1 MAFKYVELLVT
12 DGIGVL
18 TINRPDKL
26 NALNRDVVADLRA
39 AFDLVRD
46 DSAVRVLVITGA
58 GDKAFV
64 AGADIGEFQSLS
76 AMEAWRYSQDLH
88 EVYSLLE
95 AMPKPVIAAV
105 NGFALGAGC
114 ELMLACDLA
123 YASDKARIGQPE
135 VNLGVIPGVGGTQRL
150 QRLVG
155 KARAKEITFTGE
167 HLTAEEAFRI
177 GLVNRMVP
185 HDRLVDEVMTLARK
199 LTQKSAAT
207 LALIKAAMEAGANTD
222 LETAKAIEQQC
233 WGLAFATED
242 RHEGVSAFLEK
253 RKPLFKGR

>member
-1 MAFKYVELLVT
+1 MAFKYLELSVS
-12 DGIGVL
+12 DGIAVL

-26 NALNRDVVADLRA
+26 NALNRQVVADLTA
-39 AFDLVRD
+39 AIEQVRGD
-46 DSAVRVLVITGA
+46 DAIRVLVITGA

-64 AGADIGEFQSLS
+64 AGADIGEFVPLT
-76 AMEAWRYSQDLH
+76 ALEAWRFSQDLH
-88 EVYSLLE
+88 EAYTRLE
-95 AMPKPVIAAV
+95 RMSKPVIAAV
-105 NGFALGAGC
+105 NGFALGGGC
-114 ELMLACDLA
+114 ELMMACDIA

-135 VNLGVIPGVGGTQRL
+135 VNLGVIPGAGGTQRL

-155 KARAKEITFTGE
+155 KARAKEINFTGD
-167 HLTAEEAFRI
+167 HLTAEEAYRI
-177 GLVNRMVP
+177 GLVNKVVP
-185 HDRLVDEVMTLARK
+185 HARLMEEVMALARK

-207 LALIKAAMEAGANTD
+207 LALIKAAMEAGANAD

>member
-1 MAFKYVELLVT
+1 MAFKYLELSVS
-12 DGIGVL
+12 DGIAVL

-26 NALNRDVVADLRA
+26 NALNRQVVADLTA
-39 AFDLVRD
+39 AIEQVRGD
-46 DSAVRVLVITGA
+46 DAIRVLVITGA

-64 AGADIGEFQSLS
+64 AGADIGEFVPLT
-76 AMEAWRYSQDLH
+76 ALEAWRFSQDLH
-88 EVYSLLE
+88 EAYTRLE
-95 AMPKPVIAAV
+95 RMSKPVIAAV
-105 NGFALGAGC
+105 NGFALGGGC
-114 ELMLACDLA
+114 ELMMACDIA

-135 VNLGVIPGVGGTQRL
+135 VNLGVIPGAGGTQRL

-155 KARAKEITFTGE
+155 KARAKEINFTGD
-167 HLTAEEAFRI
+167 HLTAEEAYRI
-177 GLVNRMVP
+177 GLVNKVVP
-185 HDRLVDEVMTLARK
+185 HARLMEEVMALARK

-207 LALIKAAMEAGANTD
+207 LALIKAAMEAGANAD
-222 LETAKAIEQQC
+222 LETVKAIEQQC